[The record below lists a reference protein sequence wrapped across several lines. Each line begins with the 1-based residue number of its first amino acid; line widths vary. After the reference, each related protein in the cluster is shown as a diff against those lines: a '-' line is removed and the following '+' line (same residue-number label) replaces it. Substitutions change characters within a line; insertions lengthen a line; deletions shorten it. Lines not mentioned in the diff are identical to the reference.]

1 MIWMYLIKDY
11 KGAASKIQYGL
22 KGDKVFIIK
31 NEINMVLVL
40 SENGHQ
46 FWVNQNELSSTHIEK
61 DLIQPTKTLTNVVK
75 TKKNKR

>member
-1 MIWMYLIKDY
+1 MYLIKDY
-11 KGAASKIQYGL
+11 KGAASKIKYGL

-40 SENGHQ
+40 SENGYQ
-46 FWVNQNELSSTHIEK
+46 FWINQSDLSSTLIEK